1 MEKYNYILSK
11 DNKIYYYDY
20 SFLEDK
26 NYIKSIPLHNLNQM
40 GILFVYNQCK
50 GMKTIL
56 AIKETM
62 ENELGFELEVF
73 QLNLNLTYKR
83 VE

>member
-1 MEKYNYILSK
+1 MEKYNYVLSK

-20 SFLEDK
+20 SYLEDK
-26 NYIKSIPLHNLNQM
+26 NYIKSISLHNLNQM

-50 GMKTIL
+50 DMKTTL

-62 ENELGFELEVF
+62 EKELGFELEIF
-73 QLNLNLTYKR
+73 QLNLKLE
-83 VE
+83 VI

>member
-1 MEKYNYILSK
+1 MEKCNYILSK

-26 NYIKSIPLHNLNQM
+26 NYIKSIPLYNLNQM

-50 GMKTIL
+50 DMKTTL

-62 ENELGFELEVF
+62 EKELCFELEIF
-73 QLNLNLTYKR
+73 QLNLNLTYKK